1 MNIHIRTAVKSD
13 CPELMKLIREL
24 AEFERAAD
32 QVTVTPQQ
40 FEESGFG
47 DNPVWWAFVA
57 EVDEKIVGMALYYV
71 RYSTWKGRRLYLED
85 IIVTQE
91 MRGHKIGSQL
101 MEVIIN
107 EAKVGDYTGL
117 MWQALD
123 WNQPAIEFYISL
135 GAKADSEW
143 INFQM
148 DV

>member
-123 WNQPAIEFYISL
+123 WNQPAIDFYISL

>member
-13 CPELMKLIREL
+13 CPQLMKLIREL

>member
-13 CPELMKLIREL
+13 CPQLMKLIREL

-123 WNQPAIEFYISL
+123 WNQPAIDFYISL

>member
-13 CPELMKLIREL
+13 CPQLMKLIREL

-91 MRGHKIGSQL
+91 MRGHKVGSQL

-123 WNQPAIEFYISL
+123 WNQPAIDFYISL

>member
-91 MRGHKIGSQL
+91 MRGHKVGSQL

-123 WNQPAIEFYISL
+123 WNQPAIDFYISL